1 MAGAAQL
8 AVAYMQSKHR
18 AGSPSHPHSKVAKLK
33 SEKKAKEREK
43 REIES
48 NNRRHLANVRV
59 VQKNLVYVIGLPNNL
74 VSEDTLRSHDYF
86 GQFGRIN
93 KIVINRR
100 HNGSGGGSTTSNP
113 QHPSVGVYVT
123 YATKEEAT
131 RAINAVDGSLVDGR
145 VLRATFGTTKYCS
158 YYLRSIPCQNPGCMY
173 LHEPGEE
180 ADSFTKED
188 LAANRA
194 ELRDVPREAFDQ
206 DDDYPAGRATS
217 QSPSTHQGG
226 VRATASAAVSVSS
239 LSGFQ
244 NNRPHSAVSAAPAA
258 ASHSQLSMTA
268 TSAATRLRKASELSG
283 LRPRSV
289 EPHSNDGDGG
299 SGSALPATASWAAR
313 AMAKKPTNEAPEPKS
328 RRTDTGGTMTLRM
341 IPASRNKAAST
352 LTAAAKP
359 GGAAISSV
367 VAASGTNISPT
378 ILSASSISTRERAK
392 TTALA
397 HAAATPDGAPALA
410 SGIQHHPTLQQ
421 LSRERK
427 QLPRHQARAQQK
439 QPRQIDADDGD
450 TETDNDVDF
459 DTDRKRKSTTIKDAP
474 KATTNAAAAATAAD
488 VSVSTPSQ
496 PQQQEADLVAFAT
509 AQEADTAAA
518 ATEVP
523 VPTLSSDAAP
533 EMRNAESSSKPT
545 QQSQASVP
553 ATTKND
559 QSDSGVPVDP
569 PLQVESIEQSDVS
582 HDAIQAANHTNSAL
596 SFQSI
601 TDSLFAQLNAKV
613 STPPTSNLPAFSGA
627 GGSSGAAVFDSH
639 VGGPRNPSGY
649 PVSAVDPLLFPPMVM
664 GSNDVSSVGYGRMD
678 AAPQF
683 NAFGGQ
689 PNAQWG
695 RLGMAPGGYAPTS
708 LSSVYGGPPALGPP
722 PMGLLG
728 EAPPPVGSF
737 GAFSRQRS
745 RWDFVHADEA
755 SAQAEL
761 QSVLGRGSNDRSTH
775 LQQQQQQQG
784 PPASSF
790 MSSRDLGMFSTPV
803 QNDYSGRQWVG
814 SGQLGEGYAAPHP
827 PPGFGGRQRSDLM
840 RTSEPSALPTL
851 GSDAPPDGAIGAGP
865 NTLLSRLM
873 GQASGGLEVPSA
885 GGESGPPTSHY
896 PMGPQQFQGH
906 QDPAILSSYAAPL
919 ASMSSMGNMQQTA
932 IQSLPQHQQ
941 QQQQQARGRG
951 DPNVLSSLLAR
962 LHLGQ
967 GDGASPQ
974 AAIGSQAGPS
984 PTSFMPHAMGHRG
997 SIGSG
1002 GMAPPG
1008 IEPMGA
1014 TGSPVYNSA
1023 LGQSRM
1029 QQQQQAQMA
1038 IGRGGMPLGL
1048 NTSAGGAGF
1057 VDPAIMQMGRV
1068 NVSSG
1073 PTSPV
1078 GLPPGILSPQ
1088 SGESGG
1094 VGIGYV
1100 SQMQSAMV
1108 SRSANSSGRSR
1119 FLNHFSPDGAPSNAP
1134 QQQQQQQQQQAIRPG
1149 GGYENNTQ
1157 SPAGERSESEV
1168 ETGNEGMVSGVPP
1181 GLPTTGLFG
1190 ELLRR
1195 AKMEAAA
1202 SGGNGNA
1209 PAASAPPPPAS
1220 GSIYVSGKMMLS
1232 DIERKL
1238 DAARREARDLQAQ
1251 LSTVIGQNQS
1261 AMWALANGSTS
1272 PAGGMD
1278 NAAGAAGFSFSA
1290 AGSV

>member
-1 MAGAAQL
+1 QKPRWKPISPAQ
-8 AVAYMQSKHR
+8 
-18 AGSPSHPHSKVAKLK
+18 VAKLK
-33 SEKKAKEREK
+33 NEKKAKEREK

-74 VSEDTLRSHDYF
+74 VSDDTLRSHDYF

-100 HNGSGGGSTTSNP
+100 QTGSGGGSATSNP

-194 ELRDVPREAFDQ
+194 ELRDVSREAFDH

-217 QSPSTHQGG
+217 QSPGTHQVGG
-226 VRATASAAVSVSS
+226 RATASAAVSVNS

-258 ASHSQLSMTA
+258 APHAQLSMIA
-268 TSAATRLRKASELSG
+268 TNAATRLRKISELSG
-283 LRPRSV
+283 LRPKSV
-289 EPHSNDGDGG
+289 EPYSNDGDGG

-313 AMAKKPTNEAPEPKS
+313 AMAKKSTNEPPEPKS
-328 RRTDTGGTMTLRM
+328 RRSDTGGTMTLRM
-341 IPASRNKAAST
+341 IPASRNKTASA

-359 GGAAISSV
+359 GSAATSSV
-367 VAASGTNISPT
+367 MAVSGSSISPT

-392 TTALA
+392 TAALTP
-397 HAAATPDGAPALA
+397 AAATPDAAPAPA
-410 SGIQHHPTLQQ
+410 SGIPHHPTLQQ

-427 QLPRHQARAQQK
+427 QLTRHQTRAQQK
-439 QPRQIDADDGD
+439 QPKQIDAEDGD
-450 TETDNDVDF
+450 TETDIDVDS
-459 DTDRKRKSTTIKDAP
+459 DADRKRKSAATKAAP
-474 KATTNAAAAATAAD
+474 KAATNAVVAAEVKNA
-488 VSVSTPSQ
+488 STPSQ
-496 PQQQEADLVAFAT
+496 PQQPEAEPAAAST
-509 AQEADTAAA
+509 AQEADTVAAP
-518 ATEVP
+518 TGVP
-523 VPTLSSDAAP
+523 APSLNSDAAP
-533 EMRNAESSSKPT
+533 EITSVESSSEPI
-545 QQSQASVP
+545 QQPRVIEP
-553 ATTKND
+553 ATAKCD
-559 QSDSGVPVDP
+559 QGDFDASESPF
-569 PLQVESIEQSDVS
+569 LQAEGPEQRDVS
-582 HDAIQAANHTNSAL
+582 HDAMQAANHTNSAL

-613 STPPTSNLPAFSGA
+613 STPPTSNIPAFSGA

-664 GSNDVSSVGYGRMD
+664 GSNDGSSAGYSRMD

-683 NAFGGQ
+683 NVFGGQ
-689 PNAQWG
+689 FNAQWG
-695 RLGMAPGGYAPTS
+695 RLGMVPGGYAPTS
-708 LSSVYGGPPALGPP
+708 LSSVLAGPPALGPP
-722 PMGLLG
+722 PMGSLG
-728 EAPPPVGSF
+728 EMPPPAGNF

-761 QSVLGRGSNDRSTH
+761 QSVLGRGPNDKSA
-775 LQQQQQQQG
+775 QQQQG

-790 MSSRDLGMFSTPV
+790 MSSRDLGLFSTPV
-803 QNDYSGRQWVG
+803 QNDYSGRQWGG
-814 SGQLGEGYAAPHP
+814 SGQLGDGYAAPHP
-827 PPGFGGRQRSDLM
+827 PPGFGSRQWSDLM
-840 RTSEPSALPTL
+840 HTAESSTLPTL
-851 GSDAPPDGAIGAGP
+851 GSDTPPGGVIGGGS

-873 GQASGGLEVPSA
+873 GQASGGLDASSA
-885 GGESGPPTSHY
+885 SGESGPPAPHY
-896 PMGPQQFQGH
+896 SMGSQQLQQLHGY
-906 QDPAILSSYAAPL
+906 QDPAVLSSYTAPL
-919 ASMSSMGNMQQTA
+919 ASMNSMQAMSSSASAGNMQQTA
-932 IQSLPQHQQ
+932 IQQPQQQ
-941 QQQQQARGRG
+941 QQQQQARGRS
-951 DPNVLSSLLAR
+951 DPNVLNSLLAR

-967 GDGASPQ
+967 GESASPLT
-974 AAIGSQAGPS
+974 AIGSQAGPT
-984 PTSFMPHAMGHRG
+984 PMSFMPHSMGHRG

-1002 GMAPPG
+1002 SMAPPG

-1029 QQQQQAQMA
+1029 QQQQQQQAQMA
-1038 IGRGGMPLGL
+1038 IGRSGMPLGL
-1048 NTSAGGAGF
+1048 NTGAGGSGF

-1088 SGESGG
+1088 SADVGG
-1094 VGIGYV
+1094 VSNGYV
-1100 SQMQSAMV
+1100 GQMQSAMV

-1119 FLNHFSPDGAPSNAP
+1119 FLNHFSPDGVPSSAP
-1134 QQQQQQQQQQAIRPG
+1134 QQHQAIQPG
-1149 GGYENNTQ
+1149 GGNENNSQ
-1157 SPAGERSESEV
+1157 SPAGERSESEA
-1168 ETGNEGMVSGVPP
+1168 EAGSSGMVNGVPP

-1202 SGGNGNA
+1202 SGGSSSA
-1209 PAASAPPPPAS
+1209 PTASAPPPAS

-1278 NAAGAAGFSFSA
+1278 NAAGAAGFGFSA
-1290 AGSV
+1290 AGSA